1 MHQTH
6 PTNLIV
12 GFLPRKAA
20 AGGLC
25 AVLAPVLALI
35 LGGCGY
41 IDTDNARGQDSI
53 LAVLQGPSAARA
65 AEWALDP
72 YNPDNRY
79 KGTLILAN
87 ASFGGS
93 DPYID
98 LYVDAANDESANV
111 RSAGVRGLANHGR
124 PEHVAI
130 LLERLDD
137 EAELVRLEAARGLQ
151 RLHNPIAVPKLLSLL
166 EQTQDPATGVPV
178 LTEPNPEIR
187 AAAADALGQYP
198 ERRVIPGLATALTDA
213 DLIVNRNAAR
223 SLQTLTGEDFGYDPR
238 AWLDW
243 AREQNNNPAQL
254 FAGRTVYTF
263 PAFNRDR
270 RLLEYLPFFPDPPNE
285 ASTTPIGM
293 PPLGR
298 ENPPALAPVPE
309 EPAPVPEGPTSVP
322 EDGEG

>member
-12 GFLPRKAA
+12 VFLPRRAA
-20 AGGLC
+20 ATGLY
-25 AVLAPVLALI
+25 ALLTLV

-41 IDTDNARGQDSI
+41 IDTDSARGQDSI
-53 LAVLQGPSAARA
+53 LAVLQGPTAAQA
-65 AEWALDP
+65 AQWALDP

-87 ASFGGS
+87 ASFGGT

-124 PEHVAI
+124 PEYVEI

-137 EAELVRLEAARGLQ
+137 DAELVRLEAARGLQ
-151 RLHNPIAVPKLLSLL
+151 RLHNPIAAPKLLSLL
-166 EQTQDPATGVPV
+166 EQAQDPATGVPI

-187 AAAADALGQYP
+187 AAAADALGQYA
-198 ERRVIPGLATALTDA
+198 ERRVIPGLAIALTDA
-213 DLIVNRNAAR
+213 DLIVNRNALR
-223 SLQTLTGEDFGYDPR
+223 SLKTLTGEDFGYDPR

-243 AREQNNNPAQL
+243 AQAQNNDPREI
-254 FAGRTVYTF
+254 FAGRTAYTF
-263 PAFNRDR
+263 PAFSRDR

-298 ENPPALAPVPE
+298 ENPPALAPNPNSSPDT
-309 EPAPVPEGPTSVP
+309 PAPAQR
-322 EDGEG
+322 DGEG